1 MDNNIAIKKSP
12 STSNFSE
19 KTRVDDNTSDEATLG
34 FEKKFINNET
44 KNVELESGFSTVA
57 LSNDNKDEVV
67 YVDKKEEKKL
77 IKKLDLHILPLFCLF
92 YFADFLDR
100 ANIGNAT

>member
-1 MDNNIAIKKSP
+1 MNTIIKKSP
-12 STSNFSE
+12 SNSNFSE
-19 KTRVDDNTSDEATLG
+19 KTRVDNNDDEAVSFESKYSDDDNTKD
-34 FEKKFINNET
+34 
-44 KNVELESGFSTVA
+44 VELESGFSTVA
-57 LSNDNKDEVV
+57 LSSGDTKDEVV
-67 YVDKKEEKKL
+67 YTDKKEEKKL

>member
-1 MDNNIAIKKSP
+1 MQAANLQKVQ

-19 KTRVDDNTSDEATLG
+19 KTRVDDEGFLGLEEAKYTHDQHLD
-34 FEKKFINNET
+34 FD
-44 KNVELESGFSTVA
+44 SGFSSVTLKDAKNETVYI
-57 LSNDNKDEVV
+57 DEKD
-67 YVDKKEEKKL
+67 EKKL
-77 IKKLDLHILPLFCLF
+77 VRKLDLRILPLFCLF